1 MPKPPVPD
9 HVQEFLREPH
19 PAVMA
24 TVKPDGS
31 PHTAVT
37 WYDWVDGRALVSMD
51 ISRVR
56 LRYLRNDP
64 RVSLTVVERGNWY
77 RAATILGRA
86 ELHDDEGLVD
96 IDRIAQRYT
105 GAPYVDRVRER
116 VSAWIEPEQWYAWDA
131 TAAAPKDDAETTM

>member
-51 ISRVR
+51 VSRVR
-56 LRYLRNDP
+56 LRYLRSDP

-96 IDRIAQRYT
+96 
-105 GAPYVDRVRER
+105 VDRVRER

-131 TAAAPKDDAETTM
+131 TAAAPKDEAADTAM